1 MPKHNYNLRQGI
13 AGKFKESSEICQQLV
28 RQLVHSLF
36 GDNDR
41 VAFHLC
47 WKETV
52 LMRKT
57 STNVLSK
64 IVVIAK
70 FPAFPKTISTIVHF

>member
-41 VAFHLC
+41 VAFRL
-47 WKETV
+47 W
-52 LMRKT
+52 
-57 STNVLSK
+57 
-64 IVVIAK
+64 
-70 FPAFPKTISTIVHF
+70 